1 MKDKKLHAV
10 VARRCGAKQIW
21 KSKDTKH
28 SSVGA
33 LLKLEML
40 KKCTVLWREH
50 DTTLHP
56 TLDYTTLH
64 YTILHYTTLYTTPQH
79 TTRHDRTR
87 HDATLRW
94 HYATLHDIT
103 FTLLY
108 IAWHYITSRYT
119 TATPTATITPTLQ
132 LHNHN
137 YNYTYTTTTWQLQLQ
152 LHYATA
158 TTTLDYTTT
167 LHYNY
172 PTLHYMTLHYTA
184 LLPTTLQSISGF
196 VLPFLRRTL
205 FYSLLFLKLPP
216 PPCAVLLVFCNGW
229 NVCFVGERQKSDYL
243 SIPVP
248 LLQENSG
255 PITRGT

>member
-40 KKCTVLWREH
+40 KKCTALWREH

-119 TATPTATITPTLQ
+119 TATPTITPTLQ

-152 LHYATA
+152 LHYTTA